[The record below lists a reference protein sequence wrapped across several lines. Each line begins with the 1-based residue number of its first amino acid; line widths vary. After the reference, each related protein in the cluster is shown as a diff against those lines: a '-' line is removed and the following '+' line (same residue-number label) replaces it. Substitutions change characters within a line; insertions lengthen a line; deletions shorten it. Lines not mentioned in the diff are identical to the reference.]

1 MVTLADNRFM
11 AATLPFLSL
20 QEFESRFGDRKPY
33 HEYWFGEAS
42 EKSAPTLLHGI
53 VQAILGYLLLRRGYV
68 AASEVRVKLSNLA
81 QPIPDL
87 IANPNALEAN
97 YPKEP
102 FEIAIE
108 ILSPSDS
115 LKQTIAKA
123 AHYLDWKVQ
132 YVWIIDPEQRIAYQM
147 SLGDPEPRVTA
158 ELTAGPR
165 LAPIPVG
172 ELWAEVDSRLQKQ
185 P

>member
-1 MVTLADNRFM
+1 M

-33 HEYWFGEAS
+33 HEYWFGEAF
-42 EKSAPTLLHGI
+42 EKSMPTLLHGV
-53 VQAILGYLLLRRGYV
+53 VQAILCYLFLRRGYV
-68 AASEVRVKLSNLA
+68 PASEVRLKLSSLA

-87 IANPNALEAN
+87 IANPTAFETS
-97 YPKEP
+97 YPVEP

-108 ILSPSDS
+108 ILSPTDS

-132 YVWIIDPEQRIAYQM
+132 FVWIIDPEQRIAYQM
-147 SLGDPEPRVTA
+147 SLDHPEPSVAA
-158 ELTAGPR
+158 ELTAGPG
-165 LAPIPVG
+165 LAPIPVC
-172 ELWAEVDSRLQKQ
+172 ELWAEVDSRLPKQ
-185 P
+185 PLKVHGRDE

>member
-1 MVTLADNRFM
+1 MDFM

-20 QEFESRFGDRKPY
+20 QEFENRFGDRKPY
-33 HEYWFGEAS
+33 HEYWFGEAF
-42 EKSAPTLLHGI
+42 EKSTPTLLHGI
-53 VQAILGYLLLRRGYV
+53 VQAILCYLLLRRGYV
-68 AASEVRVKLSNLA
+68 AASEVRLKLSNLA

-87 IANPNALEAN
+87 IANPTAFETT
-97 YPKEP
+97 YPAEP

-108 ILSPSDS
+108 IISPTDS

-123 AHYLDWKVQ
+123 GHYIDWKIQ
-132 YVWIIDPEQRIAYQM
+132 YVWIIDPEQRIAYQR
-147 SLGDPEPRVTA
+147 SLEHPEPSVVA

-172 ELWAEVDSRLQKQ
+172 ELWAEVDSRLPKQ